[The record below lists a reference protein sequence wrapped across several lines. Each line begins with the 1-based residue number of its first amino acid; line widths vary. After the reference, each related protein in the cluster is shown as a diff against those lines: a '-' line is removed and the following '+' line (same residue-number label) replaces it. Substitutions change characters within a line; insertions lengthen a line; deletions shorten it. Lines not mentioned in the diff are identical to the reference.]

1 MVQPKSVTVTAEP
14 AANAVPATV
23 NTMDVAP
30 GGPGVM
36 VVSGADT
43 LAVGVEDVAKK
54 PDG

>member
-1 MVQPKSVTVTAEP
+1 VTVTAVP
-14 AANAVPATV
+14 AAKAAVPATV

-36 VVSGADT
+36 EVLSADT
-43 LAVGVEDVAKK
+43 LAVGVGDVAKK